1 MRHRLRG
8 AVEVVGLTD
17 TGQVR
22 PHNEDFID
30 WREEPGL
37 VVLAD
42 GMGGAR
48 AGEVASEIAVNTM
61 VSGTM
66 EALESID
73 KNIDEVDEEEGGYTI
88 ASRLLG
94 ENLTM
99 ANKTVFQLSQSQP
112 QYAGMGTT
120 MVTVLFYDNA
130 MSIAYVGDSRLYRL
144 RENDL
149 AQITEDHTM
158 IQDLVKRGFYTPEQ
172 AKTAV
177 NKNVLTRAV
186 GVGDE
191 VEVDIL
197 EEATTVGDIY
207 LFCSDGLTDMV
218 EDEQIEELLVSY
230 QDDLQQAC
238 EQLVAAANANGG
250 RDNISVI
257 LAKVVKPYPA
267 KRGWR
272 KRLVDWFF

>member
-1 MRHRLRG
+1 MRHKLRG
-8 AVEVVGLTD
+8 AVQVVGLTD

-22 PHNEDFID
+22 PHNEDYID
-30 WREEPGL
+30 FREEPGL

-61 VSGTM
+61 ISGM
-66 EALESID
+66 MDALEETTQSI
-73 KNIDEVDEEEGGYTI
+73 EEIAGDDGYTV

-94 ENLTM
+94 ENLTA
-99 ANKTVFQLSQSQP
+99 ANKTVFQVSQSQP
-112 QYAGMGTT
+112 QYSGMGTT
-120 MVTVLFYDNA
+120 VVSVLFYDNA

-144 RENDL
+144 RQGDL

-186 GVGDE
+186 GVGEE
-191 VEVDIL
+191 VEVDVL
-197 EEATTVGDIY
+197 EEATVVGDIY
-207 LFCSDGLTDMV
+207 LFCSDGLSDMV
-218 EDEQIEELLVSY
+218 EDDQIHEVLLSY

-238 EQLVAAANANGG
+238 EKLIATANGNGG

-257 LAKVVKPYPA
+257 LAKVMKPYPA